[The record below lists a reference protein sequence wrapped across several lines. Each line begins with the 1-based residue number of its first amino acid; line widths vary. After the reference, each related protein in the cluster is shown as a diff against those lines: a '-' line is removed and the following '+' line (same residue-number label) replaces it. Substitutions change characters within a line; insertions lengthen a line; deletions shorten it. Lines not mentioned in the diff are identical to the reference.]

1 MEEKNN
7 YKTKYKISAEV
18 VDRESGTQSYKN
30 IRMIRVV
37 STNHN
42 LLIMEDYMP
51 VIGEVTG
58 RVELV
63 MDDKIVSFNPIHGF
77 YMHKKNQFSLL
88 IENHEGIA
96 PAPIVL

>member
-7 YKTKYKISAEV
+7 YRIKYKISAEV
-18 VDRESGTQSYKN
+18 VDRRIGAQSYNN
-30 IRMIRVV
+30 IRMIRII
-37 STNHN
+37 SNDHN

-58 RVELV
+58 KVELV
-63 MDDKIVSFNPIHGF
+63 MDDMIVPFSTIHGF

-88 IENHEGIA
+88 IENYEGTLPNPEIQ
-96 PAPIVL
+96 